1 MSPRRPRE
9 PQAELP
15 SGAAMPSPFYRVS
28 VKALVF
34 DRDDRLL
41 VLQNEDG
48 HWELPGGGW
57 EHGETLEQAMRR
69 EVREE
74 LGVEIDRIDS
84 AAIHPCV
91 GHAPDGAYPW
101 LKLAMVVE
109 LSSHDYSAEAEMH
122 ATSRVTL
129 AQFKTLPM
137 HRSEQCL
144 QDNAEL
150 LWRGRVG

>member
-1 MSPRRPRE
+1 MNSKNFE
-9 PQAELP
+9 
-15 SGAAMPSPFYRVS
+15 
-28 VKALVF
+28 ALVF

-41 VLQNEDG
+41 ALQNDDG
-48 HWELPGGGW
+48 LWELPGGGW
-57 EHGETLEQAMRR
+57 EHGETLEQALRR

-84 AAIHPCV
+84 STIRPCV
-91 GHAPDGAYPW
+91 GQVPGGRYPW

-109 LSSHDYSAEAEMH
+109 LSSHEFGAEAEMH
-122 ATSRVTL
+122 VTSYVTL
-129 AQFKTLPM
+129 AQFKTLKM

>member
-1 MSPRRPRE
+1 MSPRHPRE
-9 PQAELP
+9 PEPELP
-15 SGAAMPSPFYRVS
+15 GASLLPSPFYRVS

-41 VLQNEDG
+41 ALRNDDG
-48 HWELPGGGW
+48 FWELPGGGW
-57 EHGETLEQAMRR
+57 EHDETLEQALRR

-74 LGVEIDRIDS
+74 LGVEIDRIDTS
-84 AAIHPCV
+84 TIHPCV
-91 GHAPDGAYPW
+91 GRVADGRYPW

-109 LSSHDYSAEAEMH
+109 LASHDFSREAEMQF
-122 ATSRVTL
+122 TSYVTL
-129 AQFKTLPM
+129 AEFRTLKM

-144 QDNAEL
+144 QDNAAL